1 MRIRH
6 AGSMRHEG
14 VTTRQA
20 LAAAGMSVGGLRAHL
35 DGGRWR
41 ALNDRVVCL
50 HNGPLTE
57 RQRRWAVFLSASPPA
72 AMCGLTAMAMWGV
85 AGHSDG
91 AVHVLVRRGARVL
104 PVPGVDI
111 AVHESRRFGL
121 GDIVYGRAPQ
131 LTSLA
136 RATVDAATWTTSTR
150 EAARL
155 LVAPVQQ
162 RLELP
167 ANLLRALETAGRVRH
182 RRMLLSLCRDL
193 VGGAQALSE
202 VEFLAF
208 CARHQLPRP
217 QLQVRLDS
225 AGRRRYLD
233 ATFRRADG
241 RLVRAEVDGG
251 VHLSLTT
258 RWLDTAK
265 DNDAVLAGYVV
276 LRFPSVAIYLDD
288 ARAVGQLR
296 RALGLVSG

>member
-1 MRIRH
+1 VRQDGVATREELF
-6 AGSMRHEG
+6 AGG
-14 VTTRQA
+14 T
-20 LAAAGMSVGGLRAHL
+20 SVGELRAQI

-41 ALNDRVVCL
+41 SLNERVVCL

-57 RQRRWAVFLSASPPA
+57 AQRRWAVFLSASEPA
-72 AMCGLTAMAMWGV
+72 AMCGRTAMAMWGV
-85 AGHSDG
+85 VGHVDT
-91 AVHVLVRRGARVL
+91 AVHIVVPRGAKVL
-104 PVPGVDI
+104 PVHGVEA
-111 AVHESRRFGL
+111 AVHESRRFRQS
-121 GDIVYGRAPQ
+121 DIVYGRSPQ

-136 RATVDAATWTTSTR
+136 RATVDAAAWTTWPR
-150 EAARL
+150 EAARV

-167 ANLLRALETAGRVRH
+167 ANLLRVLDGAGRVRH
-182 RRMLLSLCRDL
+182 RRMLMSLCRDL

-208 CARHQLPRP
+208 CRRHRLPRP
-217 QLQVRLDS
+217 NLQIRLDA

-233 ATFRRADG
+233 AAFRGADG
-241 RLVRAEVDGG
+241 RLVRVEIDGG

-265 DNDAVLAGYVV
+265 DNDAVLAGHVV
-276 LRFPSVAIYLDD
+276 LRFPSVALYLDD
-288 ARAVGQLR
+288 PRAVSQLR